1 MDTHQLREKIGEKL
15 GVPVDETES
24 YIAYHH
30 VDDEDSD
37 VDPNFSII
45 WTSKKLL
52 SRIGDELNQDDSRYG
67 YGFYVFHF
75 FFTYSFASQVNLAG
89 ISIFSLWKIM
99 TNMKILCHPRN
110 YCLSWEYQGLG
121 DLLQFCERDCH
132 SKVNCAHNVCLGCL
146 CLFKIYLKI

>member
-52 SRIGDELNQDDSRYG
+52 ARIGDELNQDDATYRYG
-67 YGFYVFHF
+67 FNVFHF
-75 FFTYSFASQVNLAG
+75 FF
-89 ISIFSLWKIM
+89 
-99 TNMKILCHPRN
+99 H
-110 YCLSWEYQGLG
+110 
-121 DLLQFCERDCH
+121 
-132 SKVNCAHNVCLGCL
+132 
-146 CLFKIYLKI
+146 